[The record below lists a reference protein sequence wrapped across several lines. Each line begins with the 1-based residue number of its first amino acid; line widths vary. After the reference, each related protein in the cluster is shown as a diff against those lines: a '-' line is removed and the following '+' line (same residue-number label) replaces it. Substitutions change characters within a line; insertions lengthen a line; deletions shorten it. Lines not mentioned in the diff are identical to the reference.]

1 MLQTKNYVT
10 IVLMFD
16 ITSLIPGRK
25 KQTHSGWLSFN
36 AVCCGHRGHKTDKRS
51 RGGIKF
57 DGQTNWM
64 YHCFNCG
71 FSCGFTLG
79 KTISMKTRQLL
90 TWCGIDSDQIQRWNL
105 ESLQNK
111 DLLDF
116 TQQRKISNITF
127 NNTLLPEDSEDL
139 DLDNPKH
146 TRYIEY
152 LEKRGVHYDD
162 YPYKVTPN
170 GTGTYGSR
178 KEHRIIIPYFYKS
191 KIVGYTSRFIDNKT
205 PKYLNV
211 QQPGYVFNIDN
222 QKQDYSVCIV
232 TEGIFDALSIGG
244 VAVMHD
250 DISNEQAQL
259 LANLNRRIIVVPDF
273 DTTGLNLIDRALEL
287 GYSVS
292 LPNWGPGVKDVN
304 DAVVKYGKLPTLMA
318 ILQSATVS
326 KIKLELRK
334 KQIVKGI

>member
-1 MLQTKNYVT
+1 
-10 IVLMFD
+10 
-16 ITSLIPGRK
+16 
-25 KQTHSGWLSFN
+25 
-36 AVCCGHRGHKTDKRS
+36 
-51 RGGIKF
+51 
-57 DGQTNWM
+57 
-64 YHCFNCG
+64 
-71 FSCGFTLG
+71 
-79 KTISMKTRQLL
+79 
-90 TWCGIDSDQIQRWNL
+90 L

-116 TQQRKISNITF
+116 TQQRKLSTIKFRT
-127 NNTLLPEDSEDL
+127 TPLPEDSEDL
-139 DLDNPKH
+139 NLDDPRH
-146 TRYIEY
+146 LRYIEY
-152 LEKRGVHYDD
+152 LEKRGVRYDE

-170 GTGTYGSR
+170 ATGNYGSR
-178 KEHRIIIPYFYKS
+178 KENRIIIPYFYKS

-222 QKQDYSVCIV
+222 QQQDYSVCIV
-232 TEGIFDALSIGG
+232 TEGIFDAISIGG
-244 VAVMHD
+244 VALMHD
-250 DISNEQAQL
+250 DISSEQAQL
-259 LANLNRRIIVVPDF
+259 LASLNRRIIVVPDF
-273 DTTGLNLIDRALEL
+273 DTTGLKLIDRALEF

-304 DAVVKYGKLPTLMA
+304 DAVLRYGKLPTLMA